1 MNLIIQHECLKMMSV
16 TVVNDTDNKGQEDP
30 IRCIFFS
37 EFHHIAGPKITCQV
51 PDNFISK
58 DIFDNVSVYIIPK
71 AQLQRSTITVTL
83 KDYKILGFPV
93 KIDDKKYA
101 RNAFYFNLCFVC
113 DAGART
119 VHYEPVV
126 KKMSDF
132 LMALEIENCF
142 LSASDDKTR
151 LAEMLQQ
158 VMQDLN
164 MHKMCTLTGKKYSKP
179 ILLPR
184 YIKNMKYNVLLE
196 GTMTSHLKVIKLAP
210 EPKPVLDHQ
219 VPIFF
224 EGREAFQSDQWDLT
238 TQQVLPYIDGFN
250 HVARIAAEADVE
262 NNLVKSCVQNLVY
275 YGVVTLIPIF
285 QYSNVYA
292 ATSKLK
298 VLAENTKL
306 QERCI
311 AYASKFP
318 RQPAYLRDIYRMYA
332 SMTHGSSMRDL
343 CQRLNPQNLR
353 INERRLVQFGLIE
366 GLIRRVYKYPICL
379 PGLPC
384 SDEMKNN
391 PVYKYFTGT
400 YSLDEIC
407 CSTGQSAAQ
416 IEDIVERDPNV
427 VMLWK

>member
-1 MNLIIQHECLKMMSV
+1 MIINGAASAMGSPLDS
-16 TVVNDTDNKGQEDP
+16 NDEKGQEGP

-51 PDNFISK
+51 PDNYILK

-83 KDYKILGFPV
+83 KDFKILGFPV
-93 KIDDKKYA
+93 RIDNKKYA

-113 DAGART
+113 DAEART

-132 LMALEIENCF
+132 LIAMEIENCF
-142 LSASDDKTR
+142 LSASEDKTR
-151 LAEMLQQ
+151 LSAMLKQ
-158 VMQDLN
+158 VMHDLN
-164 MHKMCTLTGKKYSKP
+164 MHKMCTLT
-179 ILLPR
+179 
-184 YIKNMKYNVLLE
+184 E
-196 GTMTSHLKVIKLAP
+196 GTMTSHLKVVKLAP

-219 VPIFF
+219 VPIFL
-224 EGREAFQSDQWDLT
+224 EGREAFRSDHWDLT
-238 TQQVLPYIDGFN
+238 TQQVLPYINGFN

-262 NNLVKSCVQNLVY
+262 NNLVKSCVQNLIY
-275 YGVVTLIPIF
+275 YGVVSLIPIF

-292 ATSKLK
+292 ATPKLK
-298 VLAENTKL
+298 KLAEDTQL
-306 QERCI
+306 QEKCI
-311 AYASKFP
+311 LYTSKTA

-332 SMTHGSSMRDL
+332 SMTHGNSMRDL
-343 CQRLNPQNLR
+343 CQRLNPQTLR

-366 GLIRRVYKYPICL
+366 ELIRRVYKYPIHL
-379 PGLPC
+379 PGTV
-384 SDEMKNN
+384 SEEGHSNSI
-391 PVYKYFTGT
+391 YKYFTGT

-407 CSTGQSAAQ
+407 CSTGQSVAQ
-416 IEDIVERDPNV
+416 IEDIVERDSNV

>member
-1 MNLIIQHECLKMMSV
+1 MTHGEHEEMLAS
-16 TVVNDTDNKGQEDP
+16 GSYSEDSREDKSA

-51 PDNFISK
+51 PDNYVSK

-83 KDYKILGFPV
+83 RDCKILGFPV

-113 DAGART
+113 DAEART

-132 LMALEIENCF
+132 LMALEVENCF
-142 LSASDDKTR
+142 LSSVSEDKCR
-151 LAEMLQQ
+151 LSEMLRQ
-158 VMQDLN
+158 VMNDLN
-164 MHKMCTLTGKKYSKP
+164 THKMCILT
-179 ILLPR
+179 
-184 YIKNMKYNVLLE
+184 E
-196 GTMTSHLKVIKLAP
+196 GTMTTHLKVVRLAA

-219 VPIFF
+219 VPIFL
-224 EGREAFQSDQWDLT
+224 EGKEAYCSDQWDLT

-292 ATSKLK
+292 TTPKLK
-298 VLAENTKL
+298 ELAEDYGL
-306 QERCI
+306 QQRSI
-311 AYASKFP
+311 AYASKSP

-332 SMTHGSSMRDL
+332 SMTHGTSMRDL

-366 GLIRRVYKYPICL
+366 ALIRRVYRYPIYIKGTC
-379 PGLPC
+379 GEMEEEDDC
-384 SDEMKNN
+384 RSDSI
-391 PVYKYFTGT
+391 YKYFTGS

-407 CSTGQSAAQ
+407 CTTGQSAAQ
-416 IEDIVERDPNV
+416 IEETVEKDPNV

>member
-1 MNLIIQHECLKMMSV
+1 MTSV
-16 TVVNDTDNKGQEDP
+16 MGNVEKGEDP
-30 IRCIFFS
+30 IRCIFFA

-71 AQLQRSTITVTL
+71 AQLQRSTITITL

-113 DAGART
+113 DANART

-126 KKMSDF
+126 RKISDF

-142 LSASDDKTR
+142 LSASDDKSR
-151 LAEMLQQ
+151 LAEMLAQ

-164 MHKMCTLTGKKYSKP
+164 LYKMCTLT
-179 ILLPR
+179 
-184 YIKNMKYNVLLE
+184 E
-196 GTMTSHLKVIKLAP
+196 GTMTSHLKVVKLAS
-210 EPKPVLDHQ
+210 EPKPVFDHQ
-219 VPIFF
+219 VPIFL
-224 EGREAFQSDQWDLT
+224 ENKEMFQNDQWDLT

-275 YGVVTLIPIF
+275 YGIVTLIPIF

-292 ATSKLK
+292 ATSKLRH
-298 VLAENTKL
+298 LGDDTKL

-311 AYASKFP
+311 AYASKIP
-318 RQPAYLRDIYRMYA
+318 RQPAYFRDIYRMYS
-332 SMTHGSSMRDL
+332 SMTYGVTMKDL
-343 CQRLNPQNLR
+343 CQRFNPQNLR
-353 INERRLVQFGLIE
+353 INERKLIQFGLIE
-366 GLIRRVYKYPICL
+366 GLIRRIYNYPVLL
-379 PGLPC
+379 PGASC
-384 SDEMKNN
+384 NEEARNN
-391 PVYKYFTGT
+391 PIYRYFTGT

-407 CSTGQSAAQ
+407 CNTGHSTAH
-416 IEDIVERDPNV
+416 IEDIIERDSNV
-427 VMLWK
+427 LMIWK

>member
-1 MNLIIQHECLKMMSV
+1 MASTSLENVEDKE
-16 TVVNDTDNKGQEDP
+16 QEDP
-30 IRCIFFS
+30 IRCIFFA

-51 PDNFISK
+51 PDNYISK

-71 AQLQRSTITVTL
+71 AQLQRSTITITL

-113 DAGART
+113 DANART

-132 LMALEIENCF
+132 LMALEVENCF

-151 LAEMLQQ
+151 LAEMLAQ

-164 MHKMCTLTGKKYSKP
+164 LHKMCTLT
-179 ILLPR
+179 
-184 YIKNMKYNVLLE
+184 E
-196 GTMTSHLKVIKLAP
+196 GTMTSHLKVVRLAP

-219 VPIFF
+219 VPIFL
-224 EGREAFQSDQWDLT
+224 EDRDTFQNDQWDLT

-292 ATSKLK
+292 VTPKLRK
-298 VLAENTKL
+298 LPDDIKL

-311 AYASKFP
+311 AYASKLA
-318 RQPAYLRDIYRMYA
+318 RQPAHFRDIYRMYS
-332 SMTHGSSMRDL
+332 SMTYGVSMKDL

-366 GLIRRVYKYPICL
+366 GLIRRVYNYPVLL
-379 PGLPC
+379 PGASC
-384 SDEMKNN
+384 SEEAKNN
-391 PVYKYFTGT
+391 PIYKYFTGT

-416 IEDIVERDPNV
+416 IEDIIERDPNV
-427 VMLWK
+427 LMIWK

>member
-1 MNLIIQHECLKMMSV
+1 MISTLEIVEDKIQE
-16 TVVNDTDNKGQEDP
+16 GP

-51 PDNFISK
+51 KLKDYNKNFLLSPEHLVRFIFHFSQVPDNFVSK

-113 DAGART
+113 DSEART

-151 LAEMLQQ
+151 LAEMLGH
-158 VMQDLN
+158 VMQELN
-164 MHKMCTLTGKKYSKP
+164 LHKMCTLT
-179 ILLPR
+179 
-184 YIKNMKYNVLLE
+184 E
-196 GTMTSHLKVIKLAP
+196 GTMTSHLKVVKLAP

-219 VPIFF
+219 VPIFL
-224 EGREAFQSDQWDLT
+224 E
-238 TQQVLPYIDGFN
+238 DGFN

-262 NNLVKSCVQNLVY
+262 NNLVKSCVQNLA
-275 YGVVTLIPIF
+275 
-285 QYSNVYA
+285 NVYA
-292 ATSKLK
+292 ATPKLK
-298 VLAENTKL
+298 QLAEDIKL

-311 AYASKFP
+311 SYSSKSP

-332 SMTHGSSMRDL
+332 SMTHSCSMRDL

-366 GLIRRVYKYPICL
+366 GLIRRVYKYPILL
-379 PGLPC
+379 PGIPYN
-384 SDEMKNN
+384 EETRNN

-400 YSLDEIC
+400 YNLDEIC
-407 CSTGQSAAQ
+407 CSTGQSVAQ
-416 IEDIVERDPNV
+416 IEEIVERDPNI

>member
-1 MNLIIQHECLKMMSV
+1 MATYVESE
-16 TVVNDTDNKGQEDP
+16 DDKGQEGI
-30 IRCIFFS
+30 IRCIFLS

-51 PDNFISK
+51 PENVVSK

-71 AQLQRSTITVTL
+71 AQLQRSTITVTM
-83 KDYKILGFPV
+83 KDFKILGFPV
-93 KIDDKKYA
+93 KIDNKKYA

-113 DAGART
+113 DAEART

-126 KKMSDF
+126 KKISDF
-132 LMALEIENCF
+132 LMALEIENGF
-142 LSASDDKTR
+142 LSASEDKSR
-151 LAEMLQQ
+151 LAEMLTQ

-164 MHKMCTLTGKKYSKP
+164 IRKMCTL
-179 ILLPR
+179 
-184 YIKNMKYNVLLE
+184 ME
-196 GTMTSHLKVIKLAP
+196 GTMTTHLKVVRLAP

-219 VPIFF
+219 VPIFL
-224 EGREAFQSDQWDLT
+224 EGREVFRSDQWDLT

-292 ATSKLK
+292 TTPKLK
-298 VLAENTKL
+298 KLADDSEL
-306 QERCI
+306 QRKCI
-311 AYASKFP
+311 AYASKS
-318 RQPAYLRDIYRMYA
+318 RTQPAYLRDIYRMYA
-332 SMTHGSSMRDL
+332 SMTHGNSMRDL
-343 CQRLNPQNLR
+343 CQRLNPQTLR
-353 INERRLVQFGLIE
+353 INERRLVQFGLIK
-366 GLIRRVYKYPICL
+366 GLIRRVYKYPIHISI
-379 PGLPC
+379 GVNDD
-384 SDEMKNN
+384 SRSN
-391 PVYKYFTGT
+391 PIYKYFTGA

-407 CSTGQSAAQ
+407 CSTGQSTAQ

>member
-1 MNLIIQHECLKMMSV
+1 MASILENIEE
-16 TVVNDTDNKGQEDP
+16 KGQEGP
-30 IRCIFFS
+30 IRCIFFA

-71 AQLQRSTITVTL
+71 AQLQRSTITITL

-113 DAGART
+113 DANART

-132 LMALEIENCF
+132 LIALEIENCF
-142 LSASDDKTR
+142 LSTSDDKTR
-151 LAEMLQQ
+151 LAEMLAQ

-164 MHKMCTLTGKKYSKP
+164 LHKMCTLT
-179 ILLPR
+179 
-184 YIKNMKYNVLLE
+184 E
-196 GTMTSHLKVIKLAP
+196 GTMTSHLKVVKLAP

-219 VPIFF
+219 VPIFL
-224 EGREAFQSDQWDLT
+224 EDRETFQSDQWDLT
-238 TQQVLPYIDGFN
+238 TQ
-250 HVARIAAEADVE
+250 
-262 NNLVKSCVQNLVY
+262 Y

-292 ATSKLK
+292 VTPKLRQ
-298 VLAENTKL
+298 LGDDMKL
-306 QERCI
+306 QNRCI
-311 AYASKFP
+311 AYASKSS
-318 RQPAYLRDIYRMYA
+318 RQPAYFRDIYHIYS
-332 SMTHGSSMRDL
+332 SMTYGITMKDL

-353 INERRLVQFGLIE
+353 INERRLIQFGLIE
-366 GLIRRVYKYPICL
+366 GLIRRVYNYPVLL
-379 PGLPC
+379 PGASC
-384 SDEMKNN
+384 SEEAKNN
-391 PVYKYFTGT
+391 PIYKYFTGT

-407 CSTGQSAAQ
+407 CSTGQSTAQ
-416 IEDIVERDPNV
+416 IEDIIERDPNV
-427 VMLWK
+427 LMIWK

>member
-1 MNLIIQHECLKMMSV
+1 MISTLEIVEDKIQE
-16 TVVNDTDNKGQEDP
+16 GP

-51 PDNFISK
+51 KLKDYNKNFLLSPEHLVRFIFHFSQVPDNFVSK

-113 DAGART
+113 DSEART

-151 LAEMLQQ
+151 LAEMLGH
-158 VMQDLN
+158 VMQELN
-164 MHKMCTLTGKKYSKP
+164 LHKMCTLT
-179 ILLPR
+179 
-184 YIKNMKYNVLLE
+184 E
-196 GTMTSHLKVIKLAP
+196 GTMTSHLKVVKLAP

-219 VPIFF
+219 VPIFL
-224 EGREAFQSDQWDLT
+224 E
-238 TQQVLPYIDGFN
+238 DGFN

-262 NNLVKSCVQNLVY
+262 NNLVKSCVQNLAY
-275 YGVVTLIPIF
+275 YSIITLIPIF

-292 ATSKLK
+292 ATPKLK
-298 VLAENTKL
+298 QLAEDIKL

-311 AYASKFP
+311 SYSSKSP

-332 SMTHGSSMRDL
+332 SMTHSCSMRDL

-366 GLIRRVYKYPICL
+366 GLIRRVYKYPILL
-379 PGLPC
+379 PGIPYN
-384 SDEMKNN
+384 EETRNN

-400 YSLDEIC
+400 YNLDEIC
-407 CSTGQSAAQ
+407 CSTGQSVAQ
-416 IEDIVERDPNV
+416 IEEIVERDPNI

>member
-1 MNLIIQHECLKMMSV
+1 MISLLETAKDKIQE
-16 TVVNDTDNKGQEDP
+16 GP

-51 PDNFISK
+51 PDNFVSK
-58 DIFDNVSVYIIPK
+58 DIFDNVNVYIIPK

-113 DAGART
+113 DSEART

-151 LAEMLQQ
+151 LAEMLGH
-158 VMQDLN
+158 VMQELN
-164 MHKMCTLTGKKYSKP
+164 LHKMCTLT
-179 ILLPR
+179 
-184 YIKNMKYNVLLE
+184 E
-196 GTMTSHLKVIKLAP
+196 GTMTSHLKVVKLAP

-219 VPIFF
+219 VPIFL
-224 EGREAFQSDQWDLT
+224 EGKEAFHSDQWDLT

-262 NNLVKSCVQNLVY
+262 NNLVKSCVQNLA
-275 YGVVTLIPIF
+275 
-285 QYSNVYA
+285 NVYA
-292 ATSKLK
+292 ATPKLK
-298 VLAENTKL
+298 QLAEDIKL

-311 AYASKFP
+311 TYASKSP

-332 SMTHGSSMRDL
+332 SMTHSCSMRDL

-366 GLIRRVYKYPICL
+366 GLIRRVYKYPILL
-379 PGLPC
+379 PGIPYN
-384 SDEMKNN
+384 EETRNN
-391 PVYKYFTGT
+391 PIYKYFTGT
-400 YSLDEIC
+400 YNLDEIC
-407 CSTGQSAAQ
+407 CNTGQSVAQ
-416 IEDIVERDPNV
+416 IEEIVERDPNI

>member
-1 MNLIIQHECLKMMSV
+1 MTNGEKDRTMQSSSIEFVDSKE
-16 TVVNDTDNKGQEDP
+16 QEGV

-83 KDYKILGFPV
+83 RDYKILGFPV

-113 DAGART
+113 NAEDRT

-132 LMALEIENCF
+132 LMALEIENRF
-142 LSASDDKTR
+142 LSSSDDKTR
-151 LAEMLQQ
+151 LSQMLEQ
-158 VMQDLN
+158 VMEDLN
-164 MHKMCTLTGKKYSKP
+164 SHKMCTLT
-179 ILLPR
+179 
-184 YIKNMKYNVLLE
+184 E
-196 GTMTSHLKVIKLAP
+196 GTMTSHLKVVRLAA

-219 VPIFF
+219 VPIFL
-224 EGREAFQSDQWDLT
+224 EGREAFCSDQWDLT

-292 ATSKLK
+292 TTPKLK
-298 VLAENTKL
+298 DLAEDQFL

-311 AYASKFP
+311 AYASKSP
-318 RQPAYLRDIYRMYA
+318 RQPAFLRDIYRMYA
-332 SMTHGSSMRDL
+332 SMTHGTSMRDL

-353 INERRLVQFGLIE
+353 INERKLVQCGLIE
-366 GLIRRVYKYPICL
+366 GLIRRVYKYPIHL
-379 PGLPC
+379 PGPC
-384 SDEMKNN
+384 GENEGDNEEGRNE
-391 PVYKYFTGT
+391 PIYKYFTGA
-400 YSLDEIC
+400 YNLDEIC
-407 CSTGQSAAQ
+407 CITGQSVAQ
-416 IEDIVERDPNV
+416 VEEIVEKDPSV

>member
-1 MNLIIQHECLKMMSV
+1 MTTSSEVISEKC
-16 TVVNDTDNKGQEDP
+16 QEGA

-37 EFHHIAGPKITCQV
+37 EFHHIAGPKITLQV

-71 AQLQRSTITVTL
+71 AQLQRSTITITL

-101 RNAFYFNLCFVC
+101 RNAFYFNLCFVFHA
-113 DAGART
+113 DART
-119 VHYEPVV
+119 VQYEPVV

-151 LAEMLQQ
+151 LAEMLAQ

-164 MHKMCTLTGKKYSKP
+164 LNRMCTLT
-179 ILLPR
+179 
-184 YIKNMKYNVLLE
+184 E
-196 GTMTSHLKVIKLAP
+196 GTMTSHLKVVKLAP

-219 VPIFF
+219 VPIFL
-224 EGREAFQSDQWDLT
+224 ENRETFQSDQWDLT

-275 YGVVTLIPIF
+275 YGIVTLIPIF

-292 ATSKLK
+292 ATPKLK
-298 VLAENTKL
+298 QLANDIKL

-311 AYASKFP
+311 AYASKLS
-318 RQPAYLRDIYRMYA
+318 RQPAYFRDIYRMY
-332 SMTHGSSMRDL
+332 SNMTHGISMKDL

-366 GLIRRVYKYPICL
+366 GLIRRVYNYPVLL
-379 PGLPC
+379 PGASC
-384 SDEMKNN
+384 SEEAKTN
-391 PVYKYFTGT
+391 PIYKYFTGT
-400 YSLDEIC
+400 YSIDEIC
-407 CSTGQSAAQ
+407 CNTNQSAAQ
-416 IEDIVERDPNV
+416 IEDIIDRDLNV
-427 VMLWK
+427 VVIWK